1 MGGDEKYFQFTKKEV
16 EKRKRGQ
23 RKRKR
28 KRKRY
33 PNEDKKVEF

>member
-1 MGGDEKYFQFTKKEV
+1 MGGDEKYFQFTEKQV
-16 EKRKRGQ
+16 EKRKRGR